1 MGLTP
6 KNIPRLLGDGLEAK
20 GLRES
25 RKFLRCDLE
34 PGRRRRIG
42 WRCSWAIWFAA
53 FACCLMRW
61 ESRVL
66 HWSPKCRLTL
76 HRRRSF
82 RSWLLPSVDFFLSL
96 SLSLPASHSVER
108 LFIARIDDIQLS
120 PPPSATQRSPTSWR
134 SLSLFSLALNYI
146 FVTKVLS
153 RNSLYTI

>member
-96 SLSLPASHSVER
+96 SLSLFPP
-108 LFIARIDDIQLS
+108 LIQLS
-120 PPPSATQRSPTSWR
+120 DCLLRASMTSNSLRLPAPPNVRPPHDA
-134 SLSLFSLALNYI
+134 LCLFLALPWI
-146 FVTKVLS
+146 TFL
-153 RNSLYTI
+153 